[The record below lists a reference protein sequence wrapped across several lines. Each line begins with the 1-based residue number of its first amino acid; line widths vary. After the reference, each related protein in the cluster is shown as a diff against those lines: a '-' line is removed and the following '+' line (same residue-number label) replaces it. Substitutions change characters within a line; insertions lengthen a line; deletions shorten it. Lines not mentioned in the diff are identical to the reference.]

1 MNTCLLLELGVI
13 PSLGGLTL
21 EQLLLASIEIL
32 FPDEFA
38 IPEARVWQWNT
49 VHHATIVLGGP

>member
-1 MNTCLLLELGVI
+1 MNTCLLLELGII

-21 EQLLLASIEIL
+21 KQLLLALIEIL

-49 VHHATIVLGGP
+49 VHHTTLVLDSP